1 MLFCPWDFPG
11 KNTGVGDSF
20 SSPGDLPDLGIE
32 PVTPADWL
40 LSEPLG
46 NSMLTLYYLE
56 WYHLCEMLKKKSL
69 EIKSSNGKYSPT
81 KFALNFTPLYYI
93 VLSNLMTI

>member
-1 MLFCPWDFPG
+1 M
-11 KNTGVGDSF
+11 GDSF

-46 NSMLTLYYLE
+46 NSMLTLYYLG
-56 WYHLCEMLKKKSL
+56 WYHICEMLKKKKSL
-69 EIKSSNGKYSPT
+69 ETKSSNGKYSPT
-81 KFALNFTPLYYI
+81 KICPKFHTSVLYCIIKFNDNLNIKL
-93 VLSNLMTI
+93 N